1 MTSIDIGML
10 GELDVR
16 VAGAPVLIP
25 GGKQRLLL
33 AALTLRAGRLL
44 TTEEL
49 IDRVWGEEPPETART
64 TLRGYVKRLR
74 TGFSRAGTDTA
85 IEAVSGGYRLCV
97 CPEDIDLERFRALRR
112 EAAEVSAP
120 ATAWRN
126 GAGEPAADGVPP
138 GRRGHAEE
146 LRRLQDA
153 LARWRGRALSGLE
166 PMPWVVSAADAAEEE
181 YLQVCERRAELRL
194 ELGEAERAVSEL
206 RPLTTAHPHRESLW
220 TRLLLALH
228 HSGRT
233 AEALLTYDEVRRMLA
248 DGLGVEPCASL
259 RGVHERLLRED
270 GPQRAPSVGSR
281 RTAPAPPATAPAT
294 PTRPG
299 ETRPGEVPPETGQQ
313 GGDHGP
319 ATGAVVTVD
328 TVAAAAPGSVSGPT
342 AAADAPHPL
351 PGRQRELAVLDGAL
365 GPGRARLVVV
375 DGPGGVGKTALV
387 SHWVRSAA
395 TETPEQ
401 NLPQPRFPG
410 GVLHVDLR
418 GFDPEPPLTAAEALT
433 DLLVQAGCAVSELP
447 ADPLA
452 LAALLRRATARN
464 RTLVVLDN
472 ARDAAQV
479 RPLLPGGTS
488 AAVVTSQ
495 NQLRGLVARDGAVR
509 VSVRPLGPQD
519 GARVL
524 ATLTGVTP
532 GDPADL
538 YELVDL
544 CDGLPL
550 ALRIVAGDLAEDLTH
565 GGEPDPALLAGR
577 LAAEATRLDQLD
589 AGDAATNM
597 RAVLTRA
604 HAQLTPAQAELLHVL
619 AAGGKLDFDVDDV
632 AGLTGRGR
640 NEARTLVRGL
650 VMVNLVAQRGP
661 DTFRLGDLHRLAAVE
676 RRQAD
681 VR

>member
-1 MTSIDIGML
+1 M
-10 GELDVR
+10 
-16 VAGAPVLIP
+16 
-25 GGKQRLLL
+25 
-33 AALTLRAGRLL
+33 GR
-44 TTEEL
+44 
-49 IDRVWGEEPPETART
+49 GSPETART

-74 TGFSRAGTDTA
+74 TGFSRAGSGTA

-97 CPEDIDLERFRALRR
+97 CPGDIDLERFRASRR
-112 EAAEVSAP
+112 KAAEASAP

-126 GAGEPAADGVPP
+126 GAGDHAARGAAA
-138 GRRGHAEE
+138 GRRGRTEE
-146 LRRLQDA
+146 LGRLQDA
-153 LARWRGRALSGLE
+153 LGQWRGRALSGLE
-166 PMPWVVSAADAAEEE
+166 PMPWVTSAADAAEEE

-194 ELGEAERAVSEL
+194 ELGQAERAVSEL
-206 RPLTTAHPHRESLW
+206 RPLTSAHPHRESLW

-270 GPQRAPSVGSR
+270 GPQRAPSVGSGR
-281 RTAPAPPATAPAT
+281 PATTPPAETPPAAT
-294 PTRPG
+294 PPG
-299 ETRPGEVPPETGQQ
+299 PNSP
-313 GGDHGP
+313 
-319 ATGAVVTVD
+319 
-328 TVAAAAPGSVSGPT
+328 AAAAPAPKPPVPASAPAASPGSDHDPALTVGT
-342 AAADAPHPL
+342 AIPGGTGTSSNTDTPGGTDTDVAADAWTGSLSGAVAVADAAHPL
-351 PGRQRELAVLDGAL
+351 PGRRKELAVLDGAL
-365 GPGRARLVVV
+365 GRGRARLVVV
-375 DGPGGVGKTALV
+375 DGPAGVGKTALV
-387 SHWVRSAA
+387 SHWVSAA
-395 TETPEQ
+395 AAETS
-401 NLPQPRFPG
+401 QPRFPG

-418 GFDPEPPLTAAEALT
+418 GFDTEPPLTTAEALT
-433 DLLVQAGCAVSELP
+433 DLLVQVGCEVGELP
-447 ADPLA
+447 AEPVA
-452 LAALLRRATARN
+452 LAALLRRVTTRN

-472 ARDAAQV
+472 ARDAEAA

-488 AAVVTSQ
+488 AAVVTSR
-495 NQLRGLVARDGAVR
+495 NQLRGLVAREGAVR
-509 VSVRPLGPQD
+509 VSVPPLGPQD

-524 ATLTGVTP
+524 AACTGAAA
-532 GDPADL
+532 GDPADV

-550 ALRIVAGDLAEDLTH
+550 ALRIAAEELTH
-565 GGEPDPALLAGR
+565 GGDSDPARLVGR

-589 AGDAATNM
+589 AGDEATSM

-604 HAQLTPAQAELLHVL
+604 HAQLTPQQAELLHML

-661 DTFRLGDLHRLAAVE
+661 DTFRLGDLNRLATVE
-676 RRQAD
+676 WRPSD